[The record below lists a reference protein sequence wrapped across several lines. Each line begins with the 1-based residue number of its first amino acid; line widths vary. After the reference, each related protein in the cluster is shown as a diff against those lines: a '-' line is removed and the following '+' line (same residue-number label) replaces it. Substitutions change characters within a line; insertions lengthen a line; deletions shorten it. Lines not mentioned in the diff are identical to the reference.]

1 MMIFLYSVIFTLM
14 LFSEFNTGS
23 VVFAV
28 QTGKLDEGRTEQESL
43 RSIQGEDTM
52 SDNTLAAPRFRRE
65 PVLDNGLGDEED
77 NTKYLIL
84 SDIGLKGHTRRGM
97 NTAFSRALPVLPDR
111 ATDHSPAEYSL
122 KVERRE
128 ADLESKCRP
137 ATSCYFSFYS
147 PCIRSIL
154 GIRKIQVTVIH
165 HVK

>member
-1 MMIFLYSVIFTLM
+1 MIFLSSVIFTLM

-43 RSIQGEDTM
+43 RSILGEDTM

-84 SDIGLKGHTRRGM
+84 SVSIFLHPCP
-97 NTAFSRALPVLPDR
+97 SSYQ
-111 ATDHSPAEYSL
+111 SPS
-122 KVERRE
+122 
-128 ADLESKCRP
+128 
-137 ATSCYFSFYS
+137 
-147 PCIRSIL
+147 
-154 GIRKIQVTVIH
+154 
-165 HVK
+165 

>member
-1 MMIFLYSVIFTLM
+1 MIPLYSVIFTLM

-23 VVFAV
+23 VIFAV

-43 RSIQGEDTM
+43 RSILGEDTM
-52 SDNTLAAPRFRRE
+52 SDNTLAAPRFRQE
-65 PVLDNGLGDEED
+65 PVLDNRLGDEED

-84 SDIGLKGHTRRGM
+84 SDIGLKGHTRHGM

-128 ADLESKCRP
+128 ADLESKYRP
-137 ATSCYFSFYS
+137 ATSCYFSFL
-147 PCIRSIL
+147 RSLYPFNL
-154 GIRKIQVTVIH
+154 GH
-165 HVK
+165 